1 MLDETTL
8 QLPKTAKS
16 RGAKPVVALTCVCH
30 PDLRRWGDTAL
41 VGEGGVEVSRGA
53 PLFVPPAAAE
63 EAMGLDIPYLSR
75 RPLVAIEGD
84 IGGVAVRAVHE
95 RAEVVLNGSVLNGSA
110 RLNAAELERGAL
122 IEIDEQVGL
131 WLHLREAAPRSYDDH
146 GLIGVDPAMEHLREQ
161 IDAVSSLVMSV
172 LIRGE
177 TGTGKERVAA
187 ALHAASP
194 RASRE
199 MLAVNVAAVDP
210 SVLAS
215 ELFGHVRGAF
225 TGASG
230 ARKGYFRQAEGSTL
244 FLDEIGDA
252 GAEVQ
257 RALLRA
263 LETREVI
270 PVGADRPVP
279 VDVRVIAAT
288 DADLEAGVVGERFRA
303 PLLHRLAQF
312 EIRVPPLRERKMDIP
327 VLFAAFVLEQLR
339 TLGAPLPDRSAPA
352 WVRASTVRRLMRH
365 RWPGNVRELR
375 NVAGAAVVR
384 SLGDES
390 LTLPPLAKPGPDTQP
405 AASPGKRTD
414 LDAISDDTILAALSE
429 HAWRPEPA
437 AKALGIARSSLY
449 QRMKA
454 HPEIPNSS
462 ELSEERIATALE
474 EAAGDTHAAAAALR
488 VPQRGLLHRMK
499 KLGLR

>member
-1 MLDETTL
+1 M
-8 QLPKTAKS
+8 
-16 RGAKPVVALTCVCH
+16 
-30 PDLRRWGDTAL
+30 
-41 VGEGGVEVSRGA
+41 
-53 PLFVPPAAAE
+53 
-63 EAMGLDIPYLSR
+63 
-75 RPLVAIEGD
+75 
-84 IGGVAVRAVHE
+84 RAVHE

-161 IDAVSSLVMSV
+161 IDAVSSLAMSV

-177 TGTGKERVAA
+177 TGTGKERVAS

-339 TLGAPLPDRSAPA
+339 TLGAPLPDTSAPA

-375 NVAGAAVVR
+375 TSRAPPSCVR
-384 SLGDES
+384 S
-390 LTLPPLAKPGPDTQP
+390 GPS
-405 AASPGKRTD
+405 A
-414 LDAISDDTILAALSE
+414 
-429 HAWRPEPA
+429 
-437 AKALGIARSSLY
+437 
-449 QRMKA
+449 
-454 HPEIPNSS
+454 
-462 ELSEERIATALE
+462 
-474 EAAGDTHAAAAALR
+474 
-488 VPQRGLLHRMK
+488 
-499 KLGLR
+499 